1 MVQGQETKSLTIS
14 KLAASA
20 GVGVETVRFY
30 QRRGLIDTPD
40 RGGGFR
46 QYGPKDVRRL
56 QFIRQ
61 AQTAGFTLEQIREL
75 LSLDAGQD
83 RSRARQLAQEQLATL
98 DRKIE
103 ELNRARSALR
113 RLARECGEG
122 KTGPCP
128 ILTAFDT

>member
-1 MVQGQETKSLTIS
+1 MVQGQETKPLIIS

-30 QRRGLIDTPD
+30 QRRGLIGTPD
-40 RGGGFR
+40 RGGRFR
-46 QYGPKDVRRL
+46 HYGPEDVRRL

-113 RLARECGEG
+113 KLARECSEG

-128 ILTAFDT
+128 ILTAFDA